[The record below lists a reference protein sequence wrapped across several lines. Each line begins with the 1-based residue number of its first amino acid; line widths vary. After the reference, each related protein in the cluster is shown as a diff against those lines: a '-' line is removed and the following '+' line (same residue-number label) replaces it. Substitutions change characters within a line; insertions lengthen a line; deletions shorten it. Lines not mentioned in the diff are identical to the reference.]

1 MEEVIKLQVTNLV
14 QRNVGD
20 FAKSNSA
27 TEKEIDCKVYQH
39 PNFVRST
46 YSAMYTTLNIDS
58 QLAMICAVC
67 FHCKVVFAVFKVL
80 HRQLSEFRLICAPY
94 RFIR

>member
-27 TEKEIDCKVYQH
+27 NRKVYQH
-39 PNFVRST
+39 PNFVGST

-58 QLAMICAVC
+58 QLAIILCCIPSLQSSVC
-67 FHCKVVFAVFKVL
+67 SV
-80 HRQLSEFRLICAPY
+80 
-94 RFIR
+94 

>member
-14 QRNVGD
+14 QRNMGD

-46 YSAMYTTLNIDS
+46 YSTMYTTLNIDS
-58 QLAMICAVC
+58 QLAMILCCMLSLQSSVC
-67 FHCKVVFAVFKVL
+67 SVWSAASL
-80 HRQLSEFRLICAPY
+80 IFRVEAYMRSI
-94 RFIR
+94 